1 MGERERDVEVARPR
15 TTTDDRGRPT
25 WRKTFKNEAARDS
38 PPSSLW
44 LHFFGIAVQTDMPAT
59 AGRCRMPAGNRVA
72 LSATSITSG
81 GMWNSINS
89 TEPTAKQ
96 VLAEQAERLLKA
108 KNGAR

>member
-1 MGERERDVEVARPR
+1 
-15 TTTDDRGRPT
+15 
-25 WRKTFKNEAARDS
+25 
-38 PPSSLW
+38 
-44 LHFFGIAVQTDMPAT
+44 
-59 AGRCRMPAGNRVA
+59 MPAGNRVA

-108 KNGAR
+108 KNGAASEHSSAHCEPAPEFRAFLVSSPLECPIMP

>member
-1 MGERERDVEVARPR
+1 
-15 TTTDDRGRPT
+15 
-25 WRKTFKNEAARDS
+25 
-38 PPSSLW
+38 
-44 LHFFGIAVQTDMPAT
+44 
-59 AGRCRMPAGNRVA
+59 MPAGNRVA

>member
-1 MGERERDVEVARPR
+1 
-15 TTTDDRGRPT
+15 
-25 WRKTFKNEAARDS
+25 
-38 PPSSLW
+38 
-44 LHFFGIAVQTDMPAT
+44 
-59 AGRCRMPAGNRVA
+59 MPAGNRVA

-108 KNGAR
+108 KNGARRTFERTGRLCVSLCCSAPFSSDSYLQK